1 MQVDPTARCPHR
13 ASGWT
18 LAQCTCRSS
27 TCIAK
32 TSYKTAEAFPWPARG
47 PFLREDACA
56 CHALKARSFASVA
69 ILRVSVTRIAVCR
82 LLVSALRAAR
92 PNRTTARR
100 GRWAC
105 AWRGGT
111 APGYGSQVRLSG
123 TALRYSYASHQ
134 RCLSGVSVIRPRALF
149 PRPHRRTFRTHTDA
163 HSKPIPTPTPAP
175 STHIPSCTLAFNFKH
190 LP

>member
-1 MQVDPTARCPHR
+1 LPLCALPSH
-13 ASGWT
+13 AS
-18 LAQCTCRSS
+18 
-27 TCIAK
+27 
-32 TSYKTAEAFPWPARG
+32 
-47 PFLREDACA
+47 
-56 CHALKARSFASVA
+56 
-69 ILRVSVTRIAVCR
+69 AVCLR
-82 LLVSALRAAR
+82 ALLRAAR

-163 HSKPIPTPTPAP
+163 HSKPIPTPTHAP

-190 LP
+190 LPFVHTLELSTHFPRPHNPNFPRPCPTPYPQSFHALSTPT